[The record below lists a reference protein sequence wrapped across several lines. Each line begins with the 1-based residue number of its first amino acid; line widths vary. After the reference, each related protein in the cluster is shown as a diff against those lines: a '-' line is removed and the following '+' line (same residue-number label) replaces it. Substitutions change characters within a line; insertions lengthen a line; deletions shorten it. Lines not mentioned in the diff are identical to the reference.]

1 MNPTYE
7 YDKIRDEIKTEYNL
21 LNSRLTWFVTS
32 QSFLVSAFAIS
43 RANGFVWFDWF
54 ATLLLPIVGLL
65 LAALVLPSLMA
76 ACQTIELWHE
86 KQAHFFVNQPEFD
99 HCLHLNRKS
108 WLEHQGLL
116 LPQIMPFVFITFWL
130 VIHVAS
136 YFW

>member
-43 RANGFVWFDWF
+43 RANGFVW
-54 ATLLLPIVGLL
+54 